1 MVVTGVARCD
11 GPPLRAPLTGTEC
24 IAYQYRMYRKLR
36 TDAEQGTRTEPIWW
50 GMACRPF
57 VVDAGRRAVRVAA
70 IQPLTPT
77 EGTRDPCGVR
87 TWLVTLEMGVARC
100 APVGDINA
108 GPTCAQLTEVAEQ
121 VQMDASAM
129 VEAACCLRPQVDS
142 GRLGMGTWVPFGP
155 EGQCTGGIMPV
166 QVEIDACGCTS

>member
-1 MVVTGVARCD
+1 MALGTAPADMATALEVCLQNALAANPNAPADTCLYTGEDFRTFLSAGLSEDRCCS
-11 GPPLRAPLTGTEC
+11 GFA
-24 IAYQYRMYRKLR
+24 
-36 TDAEQGTRTEPIWW
+36 
-50 GMACRPF
+50 
-57 VVDAGRRAVRVAA
+57 AVRVAA